1 MARNNEP
8 AFAKHAPELLEKL
21 EARAKTLIDT
31 EAALATFA
39 DAIKQIRTLLSQDD
53 KEADAAEL
61 YLKTKATLDRADMS
75 IRSEPLIYRL
85 FALELGYLALI
96 LLIGYLAYKWPG
108 PSFWMWSGLVN
119 IQSGAAWYGA
129 IGGATVGLYGLY
141 SHIQARDFD
150 PKYRLWYIAKPVTG
164 AIFGWFV
171 FLIYYLGLVSV
182 QGTGPSVKTPEV
194 PYVIAFLAGF
204 SERFTIKIV
213 DKLMETLTTWQGSD
227 NGKSASAPKV

>member
-8 AFAKHAPELLEKL
+8 AFAKHAAELLEKL
-21 EARAKTLIDT
+21 EARTKTLIDT
-31 EAALATFA
+31 EAALTAFA
-39 DAIKQIRTLLSQDD
+39 DAIKQIRTLLAQDG
-53 KEADAAEL
+53 KEADAEEL
-61 YLKTKATLDRADMS
+61 YLKTRATLDRAEIS
-75 IRSEPLIYRL
+75 IRSEPLVYQL

-119 IQSGAAWYGA
+119 IHSGAAWYGA
-129 IGGATVGLYGLY
+129 VGGATVGLYGLY
-141 SHIQARDFD
+141 THIQARDFD
-150 PKYRLWYIAKPVTG
+150 PKYRLWYICKPVMG

-171 FLIYYLGLVSV
+171 FLIYYLGLVSA
-182 QGTGPSVKTPEV
+182 QGVDTIKTPEL
-194 PYVIAFLAGF
+194 PYIIAFLAGF

-227 NGKSASAPKV
+227 NGKSGSAPTV